1 MEAQEV
7 TLLMQSM
14 LVKSQI
20 EIVEIATVNG
30 DAATALRQGQTVETK
45 EFPAAIGLNLA
56 TGERVILLRPGGDL
70 NAALI
75 IAKITGQGLAAKTA
89 DSATSATTA
98 TNANA
103 SDKVDGIDFRNNSGT
118 LEWSDD
124 DGSTWQPT

>member
-1 MEAQEV
+1 MQEQEIA
-7 TLLMQSM
+7 LLIQSM

-30 DAATALRQGQTVETK
+30 DAATVLRQGQTVETK

-75 IAKITGQGLAAKTA
+75 IAKVTGQGLEAKTA
-89 DSATSATTA
+89 DSATTATSA
-98 TNANA
+98 TNAE
-103 SDKVDGIDFRNNSGT
+103 KVDGIHFRNNSGT

-124 DGSTWQPT
+124 GGSTWQPT